1 MGGVQGMQSAPRARR
16 PANKGRV
23 RLRSA
28 ITGVVLAA
36 VPAIAHAENI
46 NSVLAKAY
54 RNNPALNAQR
64 AGTRA
69 SDENVPIATSGYL
82 PHVSATGDVGYQYSN
97 ASGAGT
103 TASGAALA
111 AAAGDSTT
119 GLGTGT
125 GSSIGSTT
133 GTAGAGTTGSSS
145 TGTTG
150 SSNGSSSSSSSGA
163 AGVTNTVPRG
173 VGLQVTQTLFDGL
186 RTSNSITQA
195 ESNVFSS
202 REVLRNQ
209 VQSTLQSAAQ
219 SYMDVLRDTA
229 TLELRNS
236 NIRVLDEQLR
246 QTQDRFKVG
255 EVTRTDVAQ
264 AESGLAGARADYYV
278 AQSSL
283 QNSIASFRQVVG
295 EQPTRLEP
303 AQPLTRGLPATLA
316 NALAISQ
323 VEHPN
328 VQAALHN
335 VDVAELQ
342 VKIAEGALLPTVS
355 VSGSVQQRY
364 DIANVAGSS
373 AFVGFVG
380 GAINVPLY
388 EGSAPYATIR
398 QAKENV
404 GQARFQVD
412 VVREQVRAAVISAWG
427 LFESSKI
434 VVQSDQAAVNAS
446 EIALNGVR
454 EEARVG
460 QRTTLDVLNAQQ
472 TLLNARVALVGAQR
486 DRVVSTYAVLSS
498 IGRLTTGILG
508 LGLKDYDPKV
518 HFEQVKDRWVGLRT
532 PDGK

>member
-1 MGGVQGMQSAPRARR
+1 MAVLLAGVA
-16 PANKGRV
+16 
-23 RLRSA
+23 L
-28 ITGVVLAA
+28 TGSVV
-36 VPAIAHAENI
+36 PTFAETLNGAL
-46 NSVLAKAY
+46 VKAY
-54 RNNPALNAQR
+54 YNNPSLNAQR

-69 SDENVPIATSGYL
+69 ADENVPIATSGYL
-82 PHVSATGDVGYQYSN
+82 PHVAATGDVGYQYSN

-103 TASGAALA
+103 TASSAVSAATGATGNTGSTGVGGATGVGGT
-111 AAAGDSTT
+111 AGSTGTTT
-119 GLGTGT
+119 GLG
-125 GSSIGSTT
+125 STT
-133 GTAGAGTTGSSS
+133 
-145 TGTTG
+145 
-150 SSNGSSSSSSSGA
+150 SSGA
-163 AGVTNTVPRG
+163 AGVADTVPRG
-173 VGLQVTQTLFDGL
+173 VGLQVSQTLFDGL
-186 RTSNSITQA
+186 RTTNSVRQA
-195 ESNVFSS
+195 ESNVFGS
-202 REVLRNQ
+202 RETLRNT
-209 VQSTLQSAAQ
+209 VQSVLQSAAQ

-236 NIRVLDEQLR
+236 NIKVLDEQLR
-246 QTQDRFKVG
+246 QTNDRFKVG

-264 AESGLAGARADYYV
+264 AESGLAGARADYYT
-278 AQSSL
+278 AQANL

-303 AQPLTRGLPATLA
+303 AQPLTRGLPTSLA
-316 NALAISQ
+316 QAITVSQ

-355 VSGSVQQRY
+355 LSGSVAQRY
-364 DIANVAGSS
+364 DVSNVAGSS

-380 GAINVPLY
+380 GAINVPIY

-398 QAKENV
+398 QAKESL

-412 VVREQVRAAVISAWG
+412 VVRDQVRAAVISAWG
-427 LFESSKI
+427 LLESSRI
-434 VVQSDQAAVNAS
+434 VVQSDQSAVNAS

-486 DRVVSTYAVLSS
+486 DRVVATYAVLSS
-498 IGRLTTGILG
+498 IGRLSTGILS
-508 LGLKDYDPKV
+508 LNVKEYNPVV
-518 HFEQVKDRWVGLRT
+518 HFEQVKDKWVGLRT
-532 PDGK
+532 PDGR

>member
-1 MGGVQGMQSAPRARR
+1 MPGVHGMGSRALARSLAS
-16 PANKGRV
+16 PFTS
-23 RLRSA
+23 RLCGTTA
-28 ITGVVLAA
+28 LVLLAGAA
-36 VPAIAHAENI
+36 VSPAWGENI
-46 NSVLAKAY
+46 SSVLAKAY
-54 RNNPALNAQR
+54 RNNPSLNAQR

-69 SDENVPIATSGYL
+69 SDENVPIAESGYL
-82 PHVSATGDVGYQYSN
+82 PHVSASADVGFQHSD
-97 ASGAGT
+97 AFLAGT
-103 TASGAALA
+103 SASAS
-111 AAAGDSTT
+111 STT
-119 GLGTGT
+119 GSTGLGSGT
-125 GSSIGSTT
+125 GSSIGSST
-133 GTAGAGTTGSSS
+133 GTGSAGTTGTSS
-145 TGTTG
+145 TTGTGGT
-150 SSNGSSSSSSSGA
+150 SNSSSGA
-163 AGVTNTVPRG
+163 SGVNDTVPRG

-186 RTSNSITQA
+186 RTTNAVRQA
-195 ESNVFSS
+195 ESNVFGS

-219 SYMDVLRDTA
+219 AYMDVLRDTA

-236 NIRVLDEQLR
+236 NIKVLDEQLR

-264 AESGLAGARADYYV
+264 AESGLAGSRADYYV

-303 AQPLTRGLPATLA
+303 AQPLIRGLPTTLA
-316 NALAISQ
+316 QALGVSQ

-364 DIANVAGSS
+364 DVSSVSGSS

-380 GAINVPLY
+380 GSLSVPIY

-398 QAKENV
+398 QAKENL
-404 GQARFQVD
+404 GQARFQAD
-412 VVREQVRAAVISAWG
+412 VVRDQVRAAVISAWG

-434 VVQSDQAAVNAS
+434 VVASDQSAVNAS

-508 LGLKDYDPKV
+508 LGLKDYDPKI
-518 HFEQVKDRWVGLRT
+518 HFEQVKDKWVGLRT

>member
-1 MGGVQGMQSAPRARR
+1 MV
-16 PANKGRV
+16 
-23 RLRSA
+23 L
-28 ITGVVLAA
+28 LAA
-36 VPAIAHAENI
+36 VPGSTARAENI
-46 NSVLAKAY
+46 NAVLAKAY
-54 RNNPALNAQR
+54 RNNPTLNAQR

-82 PHVSATGDVGYQYSN
+82 PHVTASGDVGYQHSDAYL
-97 ASGAGT
+97 AGT
-103 TASGAALA
+103 TASAGTGTSSSGLGA
-111 AAAGDSTT
+111 
-119 GLGTGT
+119 GTGT
-125 GSSIGSTT
+125 GIG
-133 GTAGAGTTGSSS
+133 SS
-145 TGTTG
+145 TGTVNSGTTGTSTGIGAGTG
-150 SSNGSSSSSSSGA
+150 SGLSGGTSSGGAGTGTSNGGGGA
-163 AGVTNTVPRG
+163 SGVTDTVPRG

-186 RTSNSITQA
+186 RTTNSVRQA
-195 ESNVFSS
+195 ESNVFGS
-202 REVLRNQ
+202 REILRNQ
-209 VQSTLQSAAQ
+209 VQSVLQSAAQ

-236 NIRVLDEQLR
+236 NIKVLDEQLR

-303 AQPLTRGLPATLA
+303 AQPLTRGLPVTLA
-316 NALAISQ
+316 QAISVSQ
-323 VEHPN
+323 IEHPN

-364 DIANVAGSS
+364 DVSSVSGSS

-380 GAINVPLY
+380 GQVSVPIY

-398 QAKENV
+398 QAKENLT
-404 GQARFQVD
+404 QARFQAD
-412 VVREQVRAAVISAWG
+412 VTRDQVRAAVISSWG

-434 VVQSDQAAVNAS
+434 VVQSDQSAVNAS

-486 DRVVSTYAVLSS
+486 DRVVATYAVLSS

-508 LGLKDYDPKV
+508 LGVRDYDPKV
-518 HFEQVKDRWVGLRT
+518 HFEQVKDKWVGLRT